1 MATKATEQ
9 NSRLVKMMHRQTV
22 ETLVKKGG
30 MKKAQAERL
39 MRTNPDKGYC
49 LAFNL

>member
-1 MATKATEQ
+1 MAKKITIE
-9 NSRLVKMMHRQTV
+9 NSKLVQAMHKGAVEKLVKN
-22 ETLVKKGG
+22 G